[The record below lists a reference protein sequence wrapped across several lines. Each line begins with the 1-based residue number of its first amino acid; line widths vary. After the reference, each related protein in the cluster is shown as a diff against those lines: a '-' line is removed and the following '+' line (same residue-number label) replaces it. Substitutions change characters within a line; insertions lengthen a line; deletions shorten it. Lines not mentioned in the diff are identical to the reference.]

1 MVIIHFFTISL
12 IIFTAVFI
20 TLGLCTMFAVKGVK
34 KIWGLALITVGILF
48 FIQTPDEHERYET
61 FIKMKP
67 KCTENTIDCLEKRSR
82 WYSDSVKYSIK
93 PIDTAAVIDS
103 LQRVIDKY
111 EK

>member
-1 MVIIHFFTISL
+1 MVIINFFALCL

-20 TLGLCTMFAVKGVK
+20 TLGLCIMFAIKGVK
-34 KIWGLALITVGILF
+34 KIWGLALIITGILF
-48 FIQTPDEHERYET
+48 FTQTPDEHERYET
-61 FIKMKP
+61 FMKLKP

-103 LQRVIDKY
+103 LKQVIDKY